1 MNFES
6 NSYSVLSLTVKLRKK
21 KKRFHWTARWILAVS
36 TGSLRPSEVTCS
48 ECKFTFADANLLAE
62 V

>member
-21 KKRFHWTARWILAVS
+21 KKDSIEQHAEF
-36 TGSLRPSEVTCS
+36 
-48 ECKFTFADANLLAE
+48 LLYQLVAWDPMK
-62 V
+62 

>member
-21 KKRFHWTARWILAVS
+21 KKKDSIEQHTEFLLYQLAAWD
-36 TGSLRPSEVTCS
+36 PM
-48 ECKFTFADANLLAE
+48 K
-62 V
+62 